1 MPRKIGKNEEK
12 RLGKERN
19 IWIATVRPDQ
29 RPHLV
34 PVWFVWTSKRFFVCI
49 EPKSVKG
56 RNLRENEH
64 VSLALEEGSKPI
76 ICEGCARVVR
86 KPWPH
91 PVIQA
96 FTEKYGW
103 KISEDT
109 RYTRLI
115 EVTPQKFLIW

>member
-1 MPRKIGKNEEK
+1 MPREIGKKEEG
-12 RLGKERN
+12 RLGKARN

-34 PVWFVWTSKRFFVCI
+34 PVWFVWADKRFFICI
-49 EPKSVKG
+49 EPKSIKA

-76 ICEGCARVVR
+76 ICEGAARVVR

-91 PVIQA
+91 AVVQA
-96 FTEKYGW
+96 FAGKYGW

-109 RYTRLI
+109 RYTRLV